1 MKKLI
6 LAAAMIIAA
15 MMPAAA
21 DLPFRLH
28 RYDAFKATPTGNSS
42 IVFMGNS
49 ITNMHEWREAF
60 GNDPRIVNRG
70 NSGAVSQELIDN
82 IETVIAGQPA
92 KMFLLVGTNDL
103 GSTDL
108 GVPQAVATNIRTI
121 IERVRSG
128 SPSTELYV
136 QSILPSTAGARN
148 AERIGL
154 TNRLIS
160 QECEEAGVTF
170 IDLSKLLADIPTDH
184 SMSYDRLHLTAKAYT
199 AWCNAIAP
207 YVGVECTYP
216 DTASATYSNAGFDN
230 SFGMRVTQW
239 SAAEVTPSDILF
251 IGDEMIYGGEWHELL
266 GNPDI
271 KNRGTGWGYGGIPL
285 TKWIEAVPAILS
297 DNPERKAQPAK
308 IYLYAGVNAAYDG
321 TDFPIF
327 ANHYQGLINALR
339 KAAPATEINILSLI
353 PRLDREENA
362 SRTLPIN
369 DRLKALAESNDN
381 VNYIDIYSCLADP
394 TDHLSADTTCI
405 RDNYL
410 YGRGYNRV
418 ARVLAPEVG
427 GHAMSAD
434 EYEENV
440 KMIEE
445 REALAGMSDK
455 TIGYEPDATAR
466 PGMFDL
472 SGRAIAPASKP
483 VPGFYIV
490 DGEVTRIR

>member
-1 MKKLI
+1 
-6 LAAAMIIAA
+6 
-15 MMPAAA
+15 
-21 DLPFRLH
+21 
-28 RYDAFKATPTGNSS
+28 
-42 IVFMGNS
+42 
-49 ITNMHEWREAF
+49 
-60 GNDPRIVNRG
+60 
-70 NSGAVSQELIDN
+70 
-82 IETVIAGQPA
+82 
-92 KMFLLVGTNDL
+92 
-103 GSTDL
+103 
-108 GVPQAVATNIRTI
+108 
-121 IERVRSG
+121 
-128 SPSTELYV
+128 
-136 QSILPSTAGARN
+136 
-148 AERIGL
+148 
-154 TNRLIS
+154 
-160 QECEEAGVTF
+160 VTF

-251 IGDEMIYGGEWHELL
+251 IGDEMIHGGEWHELL